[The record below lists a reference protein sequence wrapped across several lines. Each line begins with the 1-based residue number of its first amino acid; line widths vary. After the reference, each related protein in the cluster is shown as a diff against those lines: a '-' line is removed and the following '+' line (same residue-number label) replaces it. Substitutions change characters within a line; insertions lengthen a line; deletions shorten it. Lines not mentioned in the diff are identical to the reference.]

1 MTPAQLRAAAAS
13 WVTQGQAAMLVR
25 IERAQGSVPREVG
38 AGMVVSANDVIG
50 TLGGGHLE
58 LQAIRR
64 ARALLADGTEPAS
77 QLAQAPVLDRYAL
90 GPSLG
95 QCCGGVLVLRTET
108 LTPTSL
114 ADWAVPAPRFVL
126 WLYGA
131 GHVGRAIVRL
141 LIDIDCEVCWID
153 GRPSEWAQAAR
164 ELPGLEAARH
174 IRRVCAVDPVDEV
187 AEAPDGAAHLVMTH
201 RHDLD
206 LQIAAA
212 VLRREGVHSLGVIG
226 SETKAARFRTRLL
239 TQHGIV
245 PAKLERLTCPIGLP
259 GVRGKEPAVIA
270 VSVVAQL
277 LHQTVAQPHRVKA

>member
-1 MTPAQLRAAAAS
+1 MTPAQLRSAAAL
-13 WVTQGQAAMLVR
+13 WVTEGQPAMLVR

-38 AGMVVSANDVIG
+38 TGMVVSPNEVIG

-64 ARALLADGTEPAS
+64 ARALLADCTEPPLHA
-77 QLAQAPVLDRYAL
+77 AQAPVLDRYAL

-95 QCCGGVLVLRTET
+95 QCCGGVVVLRTEV
-108 LTPTSL
+108 LTHARL
-114 ADWAVPAPRFVL
+114 ADWPVPAPRFTL

-153 GRPSEWAQAAR
+153 ARPSEWAQVAR
-164 ELPGLEAARH
+164 ELPGLEDARH
-174 IRRVCAVDPVDEV
+174 VRRVCPIDPVDEV

-212 VLRREGVHSLGVIG
+212 VLRREDVLTLGVIG

-245 PAKLERLTCPIGLP
+245 PAKLKHLTCPIGLP
-259 GVRGKEPAVIA
+259 GLRGKEPAVIA

-277 LHQTVAQPHRVKA
+277 LHQTIARPHRVKA